1 MSASGYIHPQLKY
14 KEHMSYVT
22 SHTTTILEQ
31 QLSNIKCIST
41 IQFAENRC
49 DARHDQKPQHQL
61 QRDYRT
67 AS

>member
-1 MSASGYIHPQLKY
+1 MSASGYFHPQLKY
-14 KEHMSYVT
+14 KEHMSYVR

-31 QLSNIKCIST
+31 QLSNIKGIST
-41 IQFAENRC
+41 IQFAEN
-49 DARHDQKPQHQL
+49 DARQDQKPQHQL